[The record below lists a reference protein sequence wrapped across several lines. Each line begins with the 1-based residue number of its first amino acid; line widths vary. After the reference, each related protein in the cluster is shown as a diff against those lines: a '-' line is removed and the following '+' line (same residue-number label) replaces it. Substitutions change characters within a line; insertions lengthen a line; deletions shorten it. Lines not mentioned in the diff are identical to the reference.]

1 MRYLLD
7 TSALLAHYRQEE
19 GWQEVQALFETDEA
33 DLIAASVSL
42 TEFGRRLRELG
53 ANETEAEEVLSAYQ
67 LLFTEIASVDVAVAR
82 AAFVLGC
89 RTPRRLPLVDALI
102 AAVAQARA
110 AVLVHRDEHMR
121 SIPPELVLQ
130 QDLTTAAAGRI
141 SGGNAS
147 I

>member
-19 GWQEVQALFETDEA
+19 GWKEVQALFETDEA

-89 RTPRRLPLVDALI
+89 RTPHRLPLVDALI

-141 SGGNAS
+141 SGGNDG

>member
-89 RTPRRLPLVDALI
+89 HTPRRLPLVDALI

-110 AVLVHRDEHMR
+110 AVLVHRDEYMR

-130 QDLTTAAAGRI
+130 QDLTTPAAGRI
-141 SGGNAS
+141 SGGNDG